1 MKEEKI
7 KVLVVEP
14 MEKPYVKEMDNSLEA
29 MQAIVGGFIETVYP
43 FEDPVVLVCNV
54 EFFVMCSKKAKRPDF
69 RAFRLTQLHIIR
81 MTFFRIVSTIV
92 INLHPPP
99 KA

>member
-1 MKEEKI
+1 MR
-7 KVLVVEP
+7 VLMVEP
-14 MEKPYVKEMDNSLEA
+14 GKEAVETEIENSLEA
-29 MQAIVGGFIETVYP
+29 MQAAVGGYIEMIQPYADDVA
-43 FEDPVVLVCNV
+43 LICNV